1 MDGFSSGGVVQ
12 YILGG
17 SFLALA
23 AATLKFVI
31 DVKVALA
38 NIQRSIDKTEAIE
51 VKLQKLR
58 DWCVKQGYD
67 ERQG

>member
-1 MDGFSSGGVVQ
+1 MDGFSSGGMFQ
-12 YILGG
+12 YIAGG
-17 SFLALA
+17 SFLMLA

-31 DVKVALA
+31 DVKVALKA
-38 NIQRSIDKTEAIE
+38 IQQSIDKTEQIE
-51 VKLQKLR
+51 LKLQKLR